1 MFQKQKTGSSKLF
14 KGSAAALAA
23 AFSLTMF
30 PVGLSSTS
38 ADYVDETIGS
48 EAIIVQ
54 NINQSAPTTGAY
66 EIRAAYFGDAAKIPI
81 GLEEEQEGTNP
92 YAANYFITYGDSKIT
107 DITSSVSVT
116 YANSNVPLEITKN
129 SNDEIISG
137 LKSASE
143 SASEAVYGTVV
154 LSSAGE
160 YIVEYT
166 IDITLE
172 SGETKHFSTEYSVFS
187 RISDA
192 YFDFAENDPNV
203 IPSVYDIDLVKAKND
218 GNLKDLALPLP
229 TVLDE
234 NDVEQD
240 VAFLSTN
247 DQAAAN
253 GKAYVVI
260 SVSGGN
266 NSPIAVEESKG
277 SFFIPARYFDS
288 QNADTF
294 AGTGNF
300 TIRYSYFT
308 ANGQFVTSISR
319 SYRVEQTYYK
329 NYSYDLSLTSSQ
341 VNAITGV
348 EVELP
353 TLSAATGEDADPSG
367 ESVEISYTV
376 TAYRRDAN
384 GAYTETRDGS
394 IVDGMFTPWDDG
406 DYLIRYDAD
415 DFYGEKK
422 SYNDLYIEGVR
433 DSRAPV
439 VIAYDAGDDANFNDD
454 GSVKEYIDAS
464 TKLKSKTRT
473 NNIVIYAVGAT
484 DNVSTADKME
494 LTRTVSS
501 SSKTIT
507 IGNQYAKYNIL
518 FDFSVEKLSDNH
530 TLLNLLTTAGVDTSD
545 EAAVKTWL
553 NANGYLIAT
562 NDKSLTIED
571 GYAYLD
577 VKLTNGFMLNG
588 SQSGITYTVRYRATD
603 AAGNNATSLSYQ
615 VNVTSDTSFADAEVP
630 SITFP
635 TSLKNSYRTDAV
647 ITFEEPTAT
656 DDNDTRMQLVVDYY
670 YTGAEGYQ
678 YDPITLDDEYSI
690 DLAEIFGTEYSQDR
704 PVSVTIRVTTEDDY
718 GNDATWTKEIEI
730 ADIEDSAVPVLVS
743 EQYSSENPETIQQ
756 NSEVILPTLTF
767 TDDNVRYMNAQV
779 YVNRITYTT
788 DSTSDENQVRVE
800 SPVVVTGKQ
809 ELQKSNGIYRVFA
822 GKFVAAY
829 GGDYEAKVVV
839 TDAGGNQITTYYYFH
854 AEGTTYVSDPVIQA
868 PNVIGDEGTIE
879 LGTEIEFET
888 PTISYSLAE
897 NEGILGVVTDDDSR
911 SATDYFI
918 SVINGAPT
926 DYTLDGDVFTARAV
940 GNFTF
945 VYNVKVTVFDN
956 TIFSENA
963 GGLVYNSGS
972 PENAANGGSVSQLE
986 NQDLVILKEDAL
998 FYAPLTETSTDMQLY
1013 QISGKADITVSNGV
1027 ASASVGGKTYAAL
1040 ITRTGIEFI
1049 ARDGSTLDL
1058 SIADNQVKLG
1068 ETTAELDTAVG
1079 TISSTAI
1086 KTYNLVSDPIR
1097 ATVQDTTAPTM
1108 GEYDYPVTANVNET
1122 IAIQPIT
1129 ATDLG
1134 GIDRSRSYVQIAYR
1148 GSSSRTTTINMSDWT
1163 TNDDYNA
1170 ETGNIDYQLTRDG
1183 NYTITYY
1190 VYDNQGNL
1198 NDDRSYSI
1206 AVGDC
1211 ESPKIDLPSDL
1222 VEERYDLGS
1231 TLTLDFDKIK
1241 QAISD
1246 NVTSTDALLET
1257 LEIKLVNTSNNNK
1270 EVENTGNAE
1279 ENRYSYTLSE
1289 AGTYRLEISVRDDA
1303 GWETVNDEI
1312 EFEVSTDAEGGM
1324 NVYEIVGTVL
1334 IVVACLVLAG
1344 VILYFVISKVKKDKK
1359 RKAKGSD
1366 TKKSADAKKK
1376 DK

>member
-38 ADYVDETIGS
+38 ADYVNETIGS

-66 EIRAAYFGDAAKIPI
+66 EIRAAYFGDEAKIPV
-81 GLEEEQEGTNP
+81 GLEEEQAGINP
-92 YAANYFITYGDSKIT
+92 YAANYYSISYGGSEIT

-116 YANSNVPLEITKN
+116 YANSNVPLEITKK
-129 SNDEIISG
+129 SNDDIISG
-137 LKSASE
+137 LQKP
-143 SASEAVYGTVV
+143 SEAVYGTVM

-166 IDITLE
+166 IDITLKG
-172 SGETKHFSTEYSVFS
+172 GETKHFSTEYSVFS

-229 TVLDE
+229 TVFDE

-353 TLSAATGEDADPSG
+353 TLSAATGEDADPSD

-406 DYLIRYDAD
+406 DYLIRYDAV
-415 DFYGEKK
+415 DFYGEEK

-484 DNVSTADKME
+484 DNVSTADEME

-518 FDFSVEKLSDNH
+518 FDFSVANLADNH

-577 VKLTNGFMLNG
+577 VSLTNGYMLNG

-615 VNVTSDTSFADAEVP
+615 VNVTSDPSFADAEAP

-656 DDNDTRMQLVVDYY
+656 DDNDTRMQLVVDYF
-670 YTGAEGYQ
+670 YTGAEGHQ

-730 ADIEDSAVPVLVS
+730 ADIEDSKVPVLVS
-743 EQYSSENPETIQQ
+743 EQYSKNPETIQQ

-809 ELQKSNGIYRVFA
+809 EIQKSNGIYRVFA

-956 TIFSENA
+956 TIFSENE
-963 GGLVYNSGS
+963 GGLVYNSS
-972 PENAANGGSVSQLE
+972 NAANGGSVSQLE
-986 NQDLVILKEDAL
+986 NQDLVILTDTAL

-1013 QISGKADITVSNGV
+1013 QISDVKIIKKVSNSV
-1027 ASASVGGKTYAAL
+1027 ASVSIDGKTYNAV
-1040 ITRTGIEFI
+1040 ITRTGIEFT
-1049 ARDGSTLDL
+1049 AHGSTLDL
-1058 SIADNQVKLG
+1058 TFDGTTFRLG
-1068 ETTAELDTAVG
+1068 QTELSATSQNTA
-1079 TISSTAI
+1079 ISSTAI

-1097 ATVQDTTAPTM
+1097 VTVKDTTAPTM

-1122 IAIQPIT
+1122 IAIQPPIT
-1129 ATDLG
+1129 AEDPG

-1246 NVTSTDALLET
+1246 NVTSTDALLKT

-1289 AGTYRLEISVRDDA
+1289 AGTYRLEISVRDEA

>member
-30 PVGLSSTS
+30 PVGLSSAS

-66 EIRAAYFGDAAKIPI
+66 EIRAAYFGDAAKIPV

-92 YAANYFITYGDSKIT
+92 YANYIITYGAQIT

-116 YANSNVPLEITKN
+116 YANSNVPLEITKK

-137 LKSASE
+137 LEKP
-143 SASEAVYGTVV
+143 SEAVYGTVV

-172 SGETKHFSTEYSVFS
+172 SGKTKHFSTEYSVFS

-203 IPSVYDIDLVKAKND
+203 IPSVYDIDLVKAKNN

-406 DYLIRYDAD
+406 DYLIRYDAV
-415 DFYGEKK
+415 DFYGERKP
-422 SYNDLYIEGVR
+422 YNDLYIEGVR

-501 SSKTIT
+501 SSKLIT

-530 TLLNLLTTAGVDTSD
+530 TLLNLLTKAGVDTSN

-577 VKLTNGFMLNG
+577 VSLTNGFMLNG

-615 VNVTSDTSFADAEVP
+615 VNVTSDTSFADAEAP

-656 DDNDTRMQLVVDYY
+656 DDNDTRMQLVVDYF
-670 YTGAEGYQ
+670 YTGAEGHQ

-730 ADIEDSAVPVLVS
+730 ADIEDSDVPVLVS
-743 EQYSSENPETIQQ
+743 EQYSSEPETIQQ

-809 ELQKSNGIYRVFA
+809 EIQKSNGIYRVFA

-897 NEGILGVVTDDDSR
+897 NQGILGVVTDDDSR

-963 GGLVYNSGS
+963 GGLVYNSS
-972 PENAANGGSVSQLE
+972 NDADGGSVSQLE
-986 NQDLVILKEDAL
+986 NQDLVILTDSAL
-998 FYAPLTETSTDMQLY
+998 FYAPLTEANTNMQLY
-1013 QISGKADITVSNGV
+1013 QISDETIIKVSDGV

-1058 SIADNQVKLG
+1058 TFDGTTFRLG
-1068 ETTAELDTAVG
+1068 QTELSATSQNTA
-1079 TISSTAI
+1079 ISSTAI

-1097 ATVQDTTAPTM
+1097 ATVKDTTAPTM

-1148 GSSSRTTTINMSDWT
+1148 GSSSRTTTINMSDWA

-1241 QAISD
+1241 RAISD

-1289 AGTYRLEISVRDDA
+1289 AGTYRLEISVRDEA

-1366 TKKSADAKKK
+1366 TKKSTDAKKK

>member
-14 KGSAAALAA
+14 KGSAVALAA

-38 ADYVDETIGS
+38 ADYVNETIGS

-66 EIRAAYFGDAAKIPI
+66 EIRAAYFGDKAKIPV
-81 GLEEEQEGTNP
+81 GLKEEQEGTNP
-92 YAANYFITYGDSKIT
+92 YAANYYSISYGGSEIT

-129 SNDEIISG
+129 SNAEIISD
-137 LKSASE
+137 LQDPSK
-143 SASEAVYGTVV
+143 ASEAVYGTVE

-172 SGETKHFSTEYSVFS
+172 GGKTKHFSTEYSVFS

-218 GNLKDLALPLP
+218 GNLKNLALPLP
-229 TVLDE
+229 TVFDE

-266 NSPIAVEESKG
+266 NSPIAVEESEG

-394 IVDGMFTPWDDG
+394 IVDGMFTPWADG
-406 DYLIRYDAD
+406 DYLIRYDAV
-415 DFYGEKK
+415 DFYGERKP
-422 SYNDLYIEGVR
+422 YNDLYIEGVR

-484 DNVSTADKME
+484 DNVSTADEME

-518 FDFSVEKLSDNH
+518 FDFSVENLADNH
-530 TLLNLLTTAGVDTSD
+530 TLLNLLTTAGVVTSD

-562 NDKSLTIED
+562 NDESLTIED

-577 VKLTNGFMLNG
+577 VSLTNGYMLNG

-615 VNVTSDTSFADAEVP
+615 VNVTSDPSFADAEAP

-656 DDNDTRMQLVVDYY
+656 DDNDTRMQLVVDYF
-670 YTGAEGYQ
+670 YTGAEGQ

-690 DLAEIFGTEYSQDR
+690 DLAEIFGPDYSQDNR

-730 ADIEDSAVPVLVS
+730 ADIEDSKVPVLVS
-743 EQYSSENPETIQQ
+743 EQYSKNPETIQQ

-809 ELQKSNGIYRVFA
+809 EIQKSNGIYRVFA

-897 NEGILGVVTDDDSR
+897 NQGILGVVTDDDSR

-963 GGLVYNSGS
+963 GKLVYNSS
-972 PENAANGGSVSQLE
+972 NAANDGSVSQLE
-986 NQDLVILKEDAL
+986 NQDLVILTDSAL
-998 FYAPLTETSTDMQLY
+998 FYAPFTETNTDMQLY
-1013 QISGKADITVSNGV
+1013 QISGKAGITVSNGV
-1027 ASASVGGKTYAAL
+1027 ASASDDDGKTYAAL

-1049 ARDGSTLDL
+1049 ARDGSTLDF
-1058 SIADNQVKLG
+1058 SIADDKINLG
-1068 ETTAELDTAVG
+1068 STSVSLDAAAA

-1122 IAIQPIT
+1122 IAIQPPIT
-1129 ATDLG
+1129 AKDPG
-1134 GIDRSRSYVQIAYR
+1134 GIDWSRSYVQIAYR

-1279 ENRYSYTLSE
+1279 ENRYSYTLNE
-1289 AGTYRLEISVRDDA
+1289 AGTYRLEISVRDEA

>member
-66 EIRAAYFGDAAKIPI
+66 EIRAAYFGDEAKIPV
-81 GLEEEQEGTNP
+81 GLEEEQEGINP
-92 YAANYFITYGDSKIT
+92 YAANYFISYGGSQIT

-116 YANSNVPLEITKN
+116 YANSNVPLEITKK

-137 LKSASE
+137 PQSLQKP
-143 SASEAVYGTVV
+143 SEAVYGTVE

-172 SGETKHFSTEYSVFS
+172 GGETKHFSTEYSVFS

-203 IPSVYDIDLVKAKND
+203 IPSVYDIDLVKAKNN

-229 TVLDE
+229 TVFDE

-266 NSPIAVEESKG
+266 NSPIAVEEVNG
-277 SFFIPARYFDS
+277 NFFIPARYFDS
-288 QNADTF
+288 QDADTF

-300 TIRYSYFT
+300 TIKYSYYT
-308 ANGQFVTSISR
+308 ANGQFVTSINK
-319 SYRVEQTYYK
+319 SYRVEQTYYE

-394 IVDGMFTPWDDG
+394 IVDGMFTPWADG
-406 DYLIRYDAD
+406 DYLIRYDAV
-415 DFYGEKK
+415 DFYGEEK

-518 FDFSVEKLSDNH
+518 FDFSVANLADNH

-562 NDKSLTIED
+562 NDESLTIED

-577 VKLTNGFMLNG
+577 VSLTNGYMLNG

-615 VNVTSDTSFADAEVP
+615 VNVTSDTSFADAEAP

-656 DDNDTRMQLVVDYY
+656 DDNDTRMQLVVDYF
-670 YTGAEGYQ
+670 YTGLSGDP

-690 DLAEIFGTEYSQDR
+690 DLAEIFGADYSSKGR

-730 ADIEDSAVPVLVS
+730 ADIEDSKVPVLVS

-897 NEGILGVVTDDDSR
+897 NQGILGVVTDDDSR

-956 TIFSENA
+956 TIFSENE
-963 GGLVYNSGS
+963 GKLVYKSS
-972 PENAANGGSVSQLE
+972 NAANGGSVSQLE
-986 NQDLVILKEDAL
+986 NQDLVILTDGAL
-998 FYAPLTETSTDMQLY
+998 FYAPLTEASTEMQLY
-1013 QISGKADITVSNGV
+1013 QISGKAGITVSDGV
-1027 ASASVGGKTYAAL
+1027 ASASVGGKTYKVL

-1058 SIADNQVKLG
+1058 SIADDQVKLG
-1068 ETTAELDTAVG
+1068 ETTEALDAAVG

-1097 ATVQDTTAPTM
+1097 ATVKDTTAPTM

-1129 ATDLG
+1129 AEDLG

-1170 ETGNIDYQLTRDG
+1170 ETGNIDSQLTRDG

-1222 VEERYDLGS
+1222 VEEKYDLGS

-1241 QAISD
+1241 KAISD

-1270 EVENTGNAE
+1270 EVKNTGNAE

-1289 AGTYRLEISVRDDA
+1289 AGTYRLEISVRDEA